1 MFRVFS
7 AKFSTSFAPSWSAD
21 EGGRRVNEDVEP
33 QSGYTSP
40 PPGAPV
46 KSLLFRLPDLPEVRQ
61 FAEEEA
67 RAVGMPE
74 EVIGDFVIAVNEV
87 ATNAV
92 NHGAA
97 DARMRT
103 WVISGD
109 LIVEVHDEGTWKPGP
124 MPGAVGGMGLW
135 VARLLSSDLTLRVG
149 SGGSTVIM
157 RFPGKG

>member
-1 MFRVFS
+1 M
-7 AKFSTSFAPSWSAD
+7 
-21 EGGRRVNEDVEP
+21 NEDVEP

-40 PPGAPV
+40 PPGVPV
-46 KSLLFRLPDLPEVRQ
+46 KELRFRLPDLPEVRQ
-61 FAEEEA
+61 FAEDEA

-74 EVIGDFVIAVNEV
+74 EAVGDFVIAVNEV

-92 NHGAA
+92 THGADRA
-97 DARMRT
+97 AMRT

-109 LIVEVHDEGTWKPGP
+109 LVVEVHDEGFWKPGP
-124 MPGAVGGMGLW
+124 LPGAVGGMGLW
-135 VARLLSSDLTLRVG
+135 VARLLSSDFTLRVG